1 MNISVLTK
9 QTTSMLKKSL
19 PKTFILLILTIVIV
33 ILVLGFVIYPTIQKV
48 ASIYREVADNNSYVS
63 KLNLKRTTLTNHIS
77 IIDEKIS
84 QVKFFDKVSEQNPNY
99 PEIIANI
106 EAIAEKNNIDLLSI
120 SFAENKDK
128 PDEKYPS
135 IRFTKVGYIF
145 EGDFEGISAFVKDLE
160 NYPKVI
166 VIDSLS
172 ISSNKLKKGFSAN
185 ISLKIAYFQES
196 L

>member
-1 MNISVLTK
+1 MLTK
-9 QTTSMLKKSL
+9 QTSSMLKKSL
-19 PKTFILLILTIVIV
+19 PKTFILLILTIVMV

-48 ASIYREVADNNSYVS
+48 ASIYREVADNNSYVT
-63 KLNLKRTTLTNHIS
+63 KLNLKRTTLSNHIAT
-77 IIDEKIS
+77 IDEKIS
-84 QVKFFDKVSEQNPNY
+84 QVNFFDKVSEQKPNY

-106 EAIAEKNNIDLLSI
+106 EAIAEKNNIDILSI

-128 PDEKYPS
+128 PDGKYPL
-135 IRFTKVGYIF
+135 IRFTRVGYIF
-145 EGDFEGISAFVKDLE
+145 EGEFDAISAFVKDLE

-172 ISSNKLKKGFSAN
+172 ISSNSLKKGFSAN
-185 ISLKIAYFQES
+185 IGLKIAYFQEE